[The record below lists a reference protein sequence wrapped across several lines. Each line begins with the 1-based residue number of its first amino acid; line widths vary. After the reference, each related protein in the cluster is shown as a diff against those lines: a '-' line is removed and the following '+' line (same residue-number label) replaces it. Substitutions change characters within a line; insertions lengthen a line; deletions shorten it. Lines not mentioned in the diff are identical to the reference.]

1 MKPLSSLII
10 GLIAGAAIG
19 GVVALLYAPQS
30 GKETREK
37 LKQKFKE
44 FEEELEL
51 LKGKAGEKPSEIKED
66 IAAKIAALKNEIDHL
81 SKDI

>member
-1 MKPLSSLII
+1 MKPLNSFLA
-10 GLIAGAAIG
+10 GLFAGAVIA

-37 LKQKFKE
+37 LRLKFKE
-44 FEEELEL
+44 IEDELESF
-51 LKGKAGEKPSEIKED
+51 KGKEGQKANDLKKIL
-66 IAAKIAALKNEIDHL
+66 AAKIAALKNEIDHL